1 MLTLLGSTPRRGQGA
16 TPKRIN
22 GWGQLVPGS
31 TAEDAQAG
39 SATNTTQA
47 FGTPATRTLSAHGS
61 PFLELPAS
69 LRRFS
74 HEEILAGTDSMSP
87 ARVLGKG
94 GFGPVFLMHGDAAG
108 AMQPGG
114 GSQPLAAK
122 VGTNVGEESVG
133 QGRNEFE
140 NEVLLLWLW
149 QHPRIVRL
157 EGVSTGPVPCLVY
170 EHMAGGSLA
179 GLLADKQRAAAF
191 SAAQRLTVA
200 TDVAHALAYL
210 HEGGCGAQPTD
221 NPRVRHAVVLHR
233 DVNTS
238 NVLLDGAL
246 RGKLGDFG
254 LCAMVHQA
262 DVHAGM
268 VFSGNQLMGQWAWTA
283 PEAQELGNMPASDIY
298 ALGLVM
304 LQLLSGCDDSD
315 LPVVR
320 ASACESS
327 SAASAGSPA
336 ALPLET
342 SLSADRAWPAA
353 AAELVFDVAVRCTD
367 PSPAARPCASEACA
381 ALLSILPLLSV
392 AYQVPVPV
400 LDTGGVAERFEPCRI
415 DRTGHVRTML
425 HFTPPREAA
434 RGGRTEGRWRT
445 AGGGGEALRMYKW
458 EGPGGRG
465 ASEDK
470 RRAAAVSSVVAVVCC
485 DAEQATRMLDYCA
498 WDVTAAVERFLAGHP
513 VPPQRPDRHPPAP
526 LPSRRQQSTH
536 AGGAHG
542 RAGEGEGGAGVVAG
556 SARAAAGGSGAGG
569 GGFEAGVVRLPEGA
583 GTGSGRVVFGDGS
596 SFTGAWVDGVV
607 EGHGVFEAGDKE
619 YTGEFRGGRMHGR
632 GLHRWLTEEGT
643 LEYDGAWCQGR
654 MQGSGVVT
662 KNGTRYQC
670 VFDRGALISQQTAV
684 LGGDGPVRAERV
696 GEGKNEFGAEERAY
710 MIEIFRS
717 VLLESS
723 EAEAAE
729 CLAEH
734 AWDLQVRGTCHI

>member
-1 MLTLLGSTPRRGQGA
+1 
-16 TPKRIN
+16 
-22 GWGQLVPGS
+22 
-31 TAEDAQAG
+31 
-39 SATNTTQA
+39 
-47 FGTPATRTLSAHGS
+47 
-61 PFLELPAS
+61 
-69 LRRFS
+69 
-74 HEEILAGTDSMSP
+74 
-87 ARVLGKG
+87 
-94 GFGPVFLMHGDAAG
+94 
-108 AMQPGG
+108 
-114 GSQPLAAK
+114 
-122 VGTNVGEESVG
+122 
-133 QGRNEFE
+133 
-140 NEVLLLWLW
+140 
-149 QHPRIVRL
+149 
-157 EGVSTGPVPCLVY
+157 
-170 EHMAGGSLA
+170 
-179 GLLADKQRAAAF
+179 
-191 SAAQRLTVA
+191 
-200 TDVAHALAYL
+200 
-210 HEGGCGAQPTD
+210 
-221 NPRVRHAVVLHR
+221 
-233 DVNTS
+233 
-238 NVLLDGAL
+238 
-246 RGKLGDFG
+246 
-254 LCAMVHQA
+254 
-262 DVHAGM
+262 
-268 VFSGNQLMGQWAWTA
+268 
-283 PEAQELGNMPASDIY
+283 
-298 ALGLVM
+298 
-304 LQLLSGCDDSD
+304 
-315 LPVVR
+315 
-320 ASACESS
+320 
-327 SAASAGSPA
+327 
-336 ALPLET
+336 
-342 SLSADRAWPAA
+342 
-353 AAELVFDVAVRCTD
+353 
-367 PSPAARPCASEACA
+367 
-381 ALLSILPLLSV
+381 
-392 AYQVPVPV
+392 
-400 LDTGGVAERFEPCRI
+400 
-415 DRTGHVRTML
+415 
-425 HFTPPREAA
+425 
-434 RGGRTEGRWRT
+434 
-445 AGGGGEALRMYKW
+445 MYKW

-485 DAEQATRMLDYCA
+485 DAEQATRMLDYCG
-498 WDVTAAVERFLAGHP
+498 WDVTAAVERFLTGHP

-632 GLHRWLTEEGT
+632 GLHRWLTEAGT